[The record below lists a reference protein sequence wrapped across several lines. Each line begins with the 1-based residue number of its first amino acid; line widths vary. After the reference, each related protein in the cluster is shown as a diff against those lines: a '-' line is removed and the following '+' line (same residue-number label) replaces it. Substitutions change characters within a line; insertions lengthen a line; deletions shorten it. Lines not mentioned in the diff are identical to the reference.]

1 MTFGETAV
9 ATCVAAMRERKIAQR
24 HINDILRCRA
34 VDVSPVEQFLTD
46 EDFDVRFA
54 AIHIVGEKGNAE
66 LLVEVVKRET
76 DNGILFDA
84 MRLLGRKCKKLEEL
98 IYLLESENTLIRDE
112 AVAMFRAAGR
122 EDLLFSLVFSPNE
135 NVVAQVKDYINER
148 DADSTKPDASQ

>member
-1 MTFGETAV
+1 
-9 ATCVAAMRERKIAQR
+9 MRERKIAQR